1 LPPTPA
7 KRSSTTTDAADAAD
21 AADAVETETA
31 VGVAALPGVLATF
44 RATTLG
50 HDDEGEPASPQG
62 RAAAAST
69 TSSMDACGGALLR
82 LNCSWVDCVSTACLH
97 RVLRVA
103 DRCDRRRCRPP
114 RGMQVLD
121 YYGTAFESNAV
132 REGGFHRPFVSV
144 RCALT
149 EPSLHHGHQKHGCES
164 WAQEHPRGWVKSWES
179 ARSGF
184 VDID

>member
-1 LPPTPA
+1 
-7 KRSSTTTDAADAAD
+7 
-21 AADAVETETA
+21 
-31 VGVAALPGVLATF
+31 
-44 RATTLG
+44 
-50 HDDEGEPASPQG
+50 
-62 RAAAAST
+62 
-69 TSSMDACGGALLR
+69 MDACGGALLR

-103 DRCDRRRCRPP
+103 DQCDRRRCRPP

-149 EPSLHHGHQKHGCES
+149 DPSLHHGHQHGRES

-184 VDID
+184 VDKD